1 LRIALLRHGPTI
13 WNAQGR
19 IQGHTDI
26 PLSDEGLAKM
36 SGLLPPPAFETARPF
51 VSPLRRAR
59 QTAEA
64 LGLKDAAWDP
74 RLMEQNWGRWEGL
87 SRAGILAADGEDA
100 FARAGS
106 GLSFRPPEGE
116 STAELHARVADFLK
130 DAAREETD
138 AIAVAH
144 LGVLRAA
151 YTLATG
157 WDMQTPMPPDLNVSK
172 VLILNLGPASAPSL
186 RALNVD
192 LPVRPKTA

>member
-1 LRIALLRHGPTI
+1 MKIALLRHGPTI

-36 SGLLPPPAFETARPF
+36 RAMLPPSSFETARPF

-64 LGLKDAAWDP
+64 LGLKDPVWDP

-116 STAELHARVADFLK
+116 STAELHERVAAFLK
-130 DAAREETD
+130 DVAREKTD

-151 YTLATG
+151 YTLATD
-157 WDMQTPMPPDLNVSK
+157 WDMQTPMPPDLDISK
-172 VLILNLGPASAPSL
+172 VLILNLGPAGAPSL
-186 RALNVD
+186 HALNVD
-192 LPVRPKTA
+192 FPVRPRRF

>member
-1 LRIALLRHGPTI
+1 MRIALLRHGPTV

-36 SGLLPPPAFETARPF
+36 RALLPPPTFETARAF

-64 LGLKDAAWDP
+64 LDLKDPVWDP

-87 SRAGILAADGEDA
+87 SRAGILALDGEDA
-100 FARAGS
+100 FAHAVS
-106 GLSFRPPEGE
+106 GLTFRPPEGE
-116 STAELHARVADFLK
+116 STAELHERVAAFLK
-130 DAAREETD
+130 DVARENAD

-157 WDMQTPMPPDLNVSK
+157 WDMQTPMPPDLDVSK
-172 VLILNLGPASAPSL
+172 ALILTLGADGAPRL
-186 RALNVD
+186 HALNVD
-192 LPVRPKTA
+192 LPVRARRI

>member
-1 LRIALLRHGPTI
+1 MRIAFLRHGPTL

-36 SGLLPPPAFETARPF
+36 RGLLPPAPFEQARAF
-51 VSPLRRAR
+51 VSTSRRAR

-64 LGLKDAAWDP
+64 LGLRDAVWDA

-87 SRAGILAADGEDA
+87 SRADILARDGEDA
-100 FARAGS
+100 FLRAGQA
-106 GLSFRPPEGE
+106 LDFRPPGGE
-116 STAELHARVADFLK
+116 STAELHDRVTAFLK
-130 DAAREETD
+130 DAARAEAD

-157 WDMQTPMPPDLNVSK
+157 WDMGTPMPPDLDVSK
-172 VLILNLGPASAPSL
+172 VLILRLAPNGAPSL
-186 RALNVD
+186 HALNVE
-192 LPVRPKTA
+192 LPVRPRTA